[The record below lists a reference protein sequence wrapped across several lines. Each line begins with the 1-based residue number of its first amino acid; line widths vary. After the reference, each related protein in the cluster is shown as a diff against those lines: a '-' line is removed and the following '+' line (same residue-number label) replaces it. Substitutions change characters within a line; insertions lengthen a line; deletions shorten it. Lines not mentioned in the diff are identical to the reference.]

1 MTPKSYD
8 LEISE
13 SQFDFICT
21 TNARLMVHAH
31 VILPM
36 SPKDEV
42 SSVFSKWGGLHSYE
56 ESSVLPYSYDIMYPI

>member
-13 SQFDFICT
+13 SQFDFICA

-42 SSVFSKWGGLHSYE
+42 SAFFQNGGGDGRG
-56 ESSVLPYSYDIMYPI
+56 VPNYS